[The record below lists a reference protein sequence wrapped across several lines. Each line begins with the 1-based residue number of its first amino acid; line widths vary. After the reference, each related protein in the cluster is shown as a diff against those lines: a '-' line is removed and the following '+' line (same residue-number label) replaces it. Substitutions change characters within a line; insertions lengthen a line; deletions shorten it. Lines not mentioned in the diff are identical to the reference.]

1 MAYLSSLEQCA
12 DTLEQCNENR
22 YDLTTASDINKAQN
36 LISKEAVPF
45 LFRQVDQLETAIE
58 AIRAAHES
66 LGQKVEDQ
74 QAEYQ
79 RLIEDESSMAELQ
92 KTLKAEQAALSDEQ
106 TNLLN
111 TKSLVAAKERDLAEL
126 NRARSATRQKNS
138 LLEDAGKVD
147 AEIIRIRR
155 MIADIEHETAAI
167 PTDDQIQ
174 DTQDGSDNYLVLQK
188 LREQLALVPESA
200 VDEQMGEFID
210 NAMDTLELL
219 ENKVFVPWWDS
230 NASVQTERM
239 GFITRLLRYFYKDH
253 GSTMQAI
260 VETLLDHQSM
270 TVDDLRRELSST
282 GHATN
287 ELPLLIGHLKT
298 IGAVI
303 SDTTTV
309 AGKQIMTVQL
319 DFDGLIETEDAQQ
332 A

>member
-1 MAYLSSLEQCA
+1 
-12 DTLEQCNENR
+12 
-22 YDLTTASDINKAQN
+22 
-36 LISKEAVPF
+36 
-45 LFRQVDQLETAIE
+45 
-58 AIRAAHES
+58 
-66 LGQKVEDQ
+66 
-74 QAEYQ
+74 
-79 RLIEDESSMAELQ
+79 
-92 KTLKAEQAALSDEQ
+92 
-106 TNLLN
+106 
-111 TKSLVAAKERDLAEL
+111 
-126 NRARSATRQKNS
+126 
-138 LLEDAGKVD
+138 
-147 AEIIRIRR
+147 
-155 MIADIEHETAAI
+155 
-167 PTDDQIQ
+167 
-174 DTQDGSDNYLVLQK
+174 K